1 MKKKRILTGITATG
15 DLTLGNYIG
24 SIQQLKK
31 LQDDYEEKEIFVFVA
46 DLHALTT
53 PKLQLPRIEIQ
64 NHNDSTSLVGA
75 PKEINILEKKVKNVI
90 KIYLASGLNPRKIK
104 LFKQSDISGH
114 TELFYYLLTHTNVG
128 ELNRMTQFKDKTI
141 KMENKTESIPTGIL
155 MYPILMVADIM
166 LYNSNIVPVGLDQKQ
181 HIELARNL
189 IERMNKKYDMDFN
202 IPRPMISSD
211 ASSKIMALKEPNKK
225 MSKSDEDESNTIFLI
240 DSDLIIK
247 KKIMSALTDSEN
259 KVYYDKKN
267 KPGVSNLITIYS
279 VLKKIKIKEAEQDL
293 KNLNYKEFKEKVA
306 EVVIN
311 TIRPIREKFLQLD
324 DNDINDVLNI
334 NREEVQKIAKEN
346 LDLIKRKI
354 GIKYD

>member
-53 PKLQLPRIEIQ
+53 PMLQI
-64 NHNDSTSLVGA
+64 
-75 PKEINILEKKVKNVI
+75 PKTENKINNQEDINILEKKVKNVI
-90 KIYLASGLNPRKIK
+90 KIYLASGLNPRKVK

-128 ELNRMTQFKDKTI
+128 ELNRMTQFKDKI
-141 KMENKTESIPTGIL
+141 VKMKNKTELIPTGIL
-155 MYPILMVADIM
+155 VYPVLMVADIM

-181 HIELARNL
+181 HIELAKDL
-189 IERMNKKYDMDFN
+189 IERMNRKYNMNFN
-202 IPRPMISSD
+202 IPKPMISSND
-211 ASSKIMALKEPNKK
+211 YGSKIMALKEPNKK
-225 MSKSDEDESNTIFLI
+225 MSKSDNNESNTIFLV
-240 DSDLIIK
+240 DSDESIK
-247 KKIMSALTDSEN
+247 RKIMTALTDSEN

-267 KPGVSNLITIYS
+267 KPGVSKLITIYS
-279 VLKKIKIKEAEQDL
+279 SLKKIKILEAEEKL
-293 KNLNYKEFKEKVA
+293 KNLNYKDFKEKVA
-306 EVVIN
+306 ETIIN
-311 TIRPIREKFLQLD
+311 SIRPIREKFLQLN
-324 DNDINDVLNI
+324 DNDIEDVLNI
-334 NREEVQKIAKEN
+334 NREEVQNIARDN